1 MKGIILA
8 GGNGTRFRP
17 ASLGVSKHLLQVYDK
32 PMIYYSLSLLFLSK
46 IKDIL
51 LICKSEDL
59 KAYKNLLGNGSY
71 FGVKISY
78 EIQDNPNGIA
88 EALIIGEKFIGRSNF
103 CLILGDNFF
112 FGHTVPIILQKASK
126 NILGVNLLTFESNT
140 PQEFGVI
147 YFDKNQKPL
156 KIKEKPKD
164 GKSNS
169 VIPGIYFYTPKAIE
183 YAKKMRKSA
192 RGELEISDLNKVIL
206 SKNELKVFK
215 MGRGIAWLD
224 MGDPERLN
232 AASNFVRSVQINQGF
247 LISCLEEIALNNK
260 WIKSNELK
268 KNIDKLKLSTNYYKY
283 IKKLISDKKFK

>member
-17 ASLGVSKHLLQVYDK
+17 CTLGISKHLLQVYDK

-51 LICKSEDL
+51 FICKSEDL
-59 KAYKNLLGNGSY
+59 LAFKSLLGNGSY
-71 FGVKISY
+71 FGVKITY
-78 EIQDNPNGIA
+78 EVQDKPNGIA
-88 EALIIGEKFIGRSNF
+88 EALIIGEKFVGKSNF

-112 FGHTVPIILQKASK
+112 FGHRVPTILEKASK
-126 NILGVNLLTFESNT
+126 NILGANILTFESNT

-147 YFDKNQKPL
+147 YFDKNQKPTL
-156 KIKEKPKD
+156 IKEKPRD
-164 GKSNS
+164 GKSNF
-169 VIPGIYFYTPKAIE
+169 VIPGIYFYSPVAIK
-183 YAKKMRKSA
+183 YAKKMKRSH
-192 RGELEISDLNKVIL
+192 RGELEITDLNKIML
-206 SKNELKVFK
+206 SNNKLKVFR

-232 AASNFVRSVQINQGF
+232 AASNFVRSVQVNQGF
-247 LISCLEEIALNNK
+247 LISCLEEISLNNK
-260 WIKSNELK
+260 WIKPKELN
-268 KNIDKLKLSTNYYKY
+268 KNIDKFKLSTNYYKY